1 MISNIK
7 NKIGI
12 LLAKRRFVRHQKH
25 DRSFQRFFS
34 ESKDVLI
41 ILPNLEKDF
50 IVEVFEIVRFTA
62 IHKKKLFL
70 IHKPE
75 LQKYLP
81 TDFEYSSLV
90 ISELD
95 KSRLELPTKDLVN
108 RIKKYTFDLVIDLN
122 LEDDLFS
129 SALSNIPLSDFR
141 IGFIKRNSDLFYNYQ
156 IPREINSEKSYRNLL
171 NSLRMF

>member
-1 MISNIK
+1 MVSNIK

-12 LLAKRRFVRHQKH
+12 IIAKQKFVRQQKN
-25 DRSFQRFFS
+25 DTSFQRFFS
-34 ESKDVLI
+34 DSKEVLI
-41 ILPNLEKDF
+41 ILPNMEKD
-50 IVEVFEIVRFTA
+50 IVVEVFEIVRFTA

-70 IHKPE
+70 IHKSE

-81 TDFEYSSLV
+81 SDFEYASLV
-90 ISELD
+90 ISEMD
-95 KSRLELPTKDLVN
+95 KSKLELPTKNLTN
-108 RIKKYTFDLVIDLN
+108 RVKKYTFDLVIDLN

-141 IGFIKRNSDLFYNYQ
+141 IGFIKSNSDLFYNYQ